1 MVGVMILKVFSNP
14 DDYDFV
20 FLCAVHML
28 NFLHKCQVN
37 LQALNSSKSKG
48 NIFQYPKTTEKKAA
62 QKSAEKCIWN
72 TREKLEEC
80 STQCEMAYLSMIKY
94 D

>member
-1 MVGVMILKVFSNP
+1 MSGQP
-14 DDYDFV
+14 
-20 FLCAVHML
+20 A
-28 NFLHKCQVN
+28 
-37 LQALNSSKSKG
+37 G
-48 NIFQYPKTTEKKAA
+48 PEFQQKQRKHLPVPQNNWKQAA

-94 D
+94 DLKKKKKSIWD